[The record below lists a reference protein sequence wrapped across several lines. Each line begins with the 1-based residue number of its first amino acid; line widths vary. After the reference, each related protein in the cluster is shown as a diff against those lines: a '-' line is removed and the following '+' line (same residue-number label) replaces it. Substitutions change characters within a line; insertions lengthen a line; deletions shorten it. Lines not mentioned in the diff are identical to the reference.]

1 MSMGRGLD
9 SFFKDAQQVQTI
21 LENKEEAG
29 KTLKVSQIKA
39 NPDQARKA
47 FKEEDLKALA
57 QSIEDHGILQPLL
70 VRKVKDHYQ
79 IIAGERRFRAAK
91 LAGLKEVPVLVK
103 DLSEEDAATISLI
116 ENIQREDLNPIEEAL
131 AFQEM
136 MKTYQLTQE
145 DLAKALSKSRS
156 SIANTLRL
164 LKLEEEV
171 QDYLREGKLSFSH
184 GRLLLKIKDPKAQV
198 KKAREIV
205 AQGTSILEA
214 EKSLEKTKNKKKPA
228 RKDPYLQDI
237 EDRLSLSLGTKVE
250 VMNRGKVKKIQ
261 IEYYSDED
269 LTRLLEEITGENIDG
284 I

>member
-205 AQGTSILEA
+205 AQGTSILET

-228 RKDPYLQDI
+228 QKDPYLQDI

>member
-47 FKEEDLKALA
+47 FKEEDLKSLA

-91 LAGLKEVPVLVK
+91 LAGFKEVPVLIK
-103 DLSEEDAATISLI
+103 DLSEEDAATVSLI

-205 AQGTSILEA
+205 AQGTSILET
-214 EKSLEKTKNKKKPA
+214 EKSLKKTKNKKKPA

>member
-47 FKEEDLKALA
+47 FKEEDLKSLA

-214 EKSLEKTKNKKKPA
+214 EKSLEKTKNKKKLA

>member
-57 QSIEDHGILQPLL
+57 QSIENHGILQPLL

-103 DLSEEDAATISLI
+103 DLSEEDAATVSLI

-198 KKAREIV
+198 KKAKEIV

>member
-39 NPDQARKA
+39 NPDQARKV

-91 LAGLKEVPVLVK
+91 LAGLKEVPVLIK
-103 DLSEEDAATISLI
+103 DLFEEDAATVSLI

-156 SIANTLRL
+156 SIANILRL

-214 EKSLEKTKNKKKPA
+214 EKSLEKTKNKKKSA

>member
-103 DLSEEDAATISLI
+103 DLSEEDAATVSLI

-136 MKTYQLTQE
+136 MKTYHLTQE

-198 KKAREIV
+198 KKAKEIM

>member
-103 DLSEEDAATISLI
+103 DLSEEDAATVSLI

>member
-47 FKEEDLKALA
+47 FKEEDLKSLA

-205 AQGTSILEA
+205 AQGTSILET

>member
-103 DLSEEDAATISLI
+103 DLSEEDAATVSLI

-269 LTRLLEEITGENIDG
+269 LTRL
-284 I
+284 

>member
-47 FKEEDLKALA
+47 FKEEDLKSLA

-91 LAGLKEVPVLVK
+91 LAGLKGVPVLVK
-103 DLSEEDAATISLI
+103 DLSEEDAATVSLI

-214 EKSLEKTKNKKKPA
+214 EKSLEKTRNKKKPT

>member
-57 QSIEDHGILQPLL
+57 QSIENHGILQPLL

-91 LAGLKEVPVLVK
+91 LAGLKEVPVLIK
-103 DLSEEDAATISLI
+103 DLSEEDAATVSLI

>member
-91 LAGLKEVPVLVK
+91 LAGLKEVPVLIK
-103 DLSEEDAATISLI
+103 DLSEEDAATVSLI

>member
-47 FKEEDLKALA
+47 FKEEDLKSLA

-103 DLSEEDAATISLI
+103 DLSEEDAATVSLI

>member
-57 QSIEDHGILQPLL
+57 QSIEDHGILQPIL

-103 DLSEEDAATISLI
+103 DLSEEDAATVSLI

>member
-91 LAGLKEVPVLVK
+91 LAGLKEVPVLIK
-103 DLSEEDAATISLI
+103 DLSEEDAATVSLI

-214 EKSLEKTKNKKKPA
+214 EKSLEKTRNKKKPT

>member
-9 SFFKDAQQVQTI
+9 SFFKDAEQVQTI

-91 LAGLKEVPVLVK
+91 LAGLKEVPVLLK
-103 DLSEEDAATISLI
+103 DLSEEDAATVSLI

-198 KKAREIV
+198 KKAQEIV

>member
-29 KTLKVSQIKA
+29 KTLKVSEIKA

-103 DLSEEDAATISLI
+103 DLSEEDAATVSLI

-250 VMNRGKVKKIQ
+250 VMNRGKIKKIQ

>member
-103 DLSEEDAATISLI
+103 DLSEEDAATVSLI

-164 LKLEEEV
+164 LKLEEEI

-261 IEYYSDED
+261 IEYYSYED